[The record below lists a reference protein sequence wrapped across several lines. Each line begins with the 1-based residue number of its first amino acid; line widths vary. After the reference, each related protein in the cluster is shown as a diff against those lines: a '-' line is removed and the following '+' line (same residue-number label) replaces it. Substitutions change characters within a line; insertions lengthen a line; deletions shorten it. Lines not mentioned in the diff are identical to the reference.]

1 MRRTR
6 LFGSFLLAT
15 ALPLSAQA
23 PKAEPVTVIHAGSL
37 IDGTSATARRDQA
50 IVVRG
55 GRIESVGA
63 WSAASVPAGAT
74 VIDLSGST
82 VLPGLI
88 DAHTHILLDPAGADY
103 DEQLLKQS
111 VAFRAARATALARR
125 FLEQG
130 FTTIRDV
137 ETEGAGYAD
146 VGIKQAIERGYVAG
160 PRMFVCTRAISST
173 GGYSLDGY
181 APDVDVP
188 RGAQLID
195 GPVEARKAARE
206 QLSNGADWIKVYM
219 NHRSWVDAKGN
230 LVSQPTLTLE
240 ELKAIVDEAHGWGR
254 KVACHAYNG
263 VGLHRALDGRC
274 DSIEHGLDL
283 DDAAVAQMVRQG
295 TWLVPTMMP
304 YFYEWAP
311 EGTPAG
317 AKDRKRAEVHGPSLR
332 KALKAGVKIAFG
344 TDAGSFP
351 WSEPLAKEFGYMV
364 KEGMTPMAAIQSAT
378 GRSGEML
385 GMPGVLGVVAPG
397 AFADVVAVTGDP
409 LANVEAL
416 QAVTFVMKDGKV
428 YRNLASGR

>member
-1 MRRTR
+1 M
-6 LFGSFLLAT
+6 
-15 ALPLSAQA
+15 
-23 PKAEPVTVIHAGSL
+23 
-37 IDGTSATARRDQA
+37 
-50 IVVRG
+50 
-55 GRIESVGA
+55 
-63 WSAASVPAGAT
+63 
-74 VIDLSGST
+74 
-82 VLPGLI
+82 I

-111 VAFRAARATALARR
+111 VAFRAARATALAGR

-146 VGIKQAIERGYVAG
+146 VGVKQAIERGYVAG

-188 RGAQLID
+188 HGAQLID
-195 GPVEARKAARE
+195 GPIEARKAARE

-230 LVSQPTLTLE
+230 LAAQPTLTLA
-240 ELKAIVDEAHGWGR
+240 ELKAVVDEAHGWGR

-263 VGLHRALDGRC
+263 IGLHRALDGHC

-283 DDAAVAQMVRQG
+283 DDEAVAQMVRQG

-317 AKDRKRAEVHGPSLR
+317 AKDRKRAEVHGPSFR
-332 KALKAGVKIAFG
+332 KALKGGVKIAFG

-351 WSEPLAKEFGYMV
+351 WSEPLAKEFAYMV
-364 KEGMTPMAAIQSAT
+364 KEGMAPMAAIQSAT
-378 GRSGEML
+378 SRSAEML
-385 GMPGVLGVVAPG
+385 GMTGTLGVVAPG
-397 AFADVVAVTGDP
+397 AYADIVGVAGDP

-416 QAVTFVMKDGKV
+416 EKVSFVMKDGKV
-428 YRNLASGR
+428 YRNVTPAR